1 MAMGTLHKKLM
12 YYYYLKINISTGKK
26 IIWGKTNV
34 TFIQNYSKSYFL
46 KSKNNPYNWI
56 PSLKTYKRFLP
67 FYTWINYTNQY
78 VFILIF
84 NSEKY

>member
-56 PSLKTYKRFLP
+56 PSLKTYTPSFLHLDKLYQP
-67 FYTWINYTNQY
+67 VCIY
-78 VFILIF
+78 F
-84 NSEKY
+84 NF